1 MTSLCR
7 SGKLNF
13 YSHSWTVELT
23 CHGFSYIS
31 FFPMRAAWLCLI
43 GDVHHAVLSEEK
55 WYILGK
61 EAESTSIR
69 DLDVVMSTRR
79 IYRSER

>member
-1 MTSLCR
+1 
-7 SGKLNF
+7 
-13 YSHSWTVELT
+13 
-23 CHGFSYIS
+23 
-31 FFPMRAAWLCLI
+31 MRAAWLCLI